1 MAVLMP
7 PLSVIVTNRPIRLM
21 NGTGR
26 CSGRLEIYHN
36 GQWGTICD
44 DRWGMQEGTVACQ
57 ELNCGS
63 ALSVKYNAHFGRG
76 HGQVWLDDVE
86 CTGHE
91 KSLSDCPHRVFGEHD
106 CDHNE
111 DASVVCSDSQQLRL
125 VNGTDRCSGRV
136 EIRYDN
142 QWGTVCDDDWDIKDA
157 QVVCRAMD
165 CGTAQTTKIGSFFG
179 QGQGDIW
186 LDDVDCF
193 GNETSLIHCRH
204 PSVGEN
210 NCGHGEDAGVV
221 CSGIILL
228 ITLLLALFTVLFL
241 YIVSPQSADSIP
253 LCFAANIRLINGT
266 DGCSGRLE
274 FYHGVQWASA
284 SSVNWG
290 MNEAAVVCREMNCG
304 DPITNTAEYG
314 HGTGQTWHNQIEC
327 SGSELT
333 LNQCPQRP
341 FTNKTCNTTSIAG
354 VLCTGLEVRLAN
366 GKDECTG
373 RVEVRHGDVWQ
384 TVCDTDWT
392 MTKAQMVCDHLECGK
407 AMNAPGGAHFG
418 QGVGS
423 VVEASNSCFD
433 NVTSLEQCS
442 LRGFREA
449 GCGHDRDAGALCA
462 AQIRL
467 VGGSSQ
473 CSGRVEIFYKGQWG
487 TVCDDEWELAN
498 ADVVCRQ
505 LGCGHAVTAP
515 KSAHFGRGTG
525 PIWLDNV
532 ECTGDESALTHCTHP
547 GFGENNCG
555 HSEDAGEPRLI

>member
-1 MAVLMP
+1 MGL
-7 PLSVIVTNRPIRLM
+7 
-21 NGTGR
+21 TGAQAGW
-26 CSGRLEIYHN
+26 SN
-36 GQWGTICD
+36 
-44 DRWGMQEGTVACQ
+44 
-57 ELNCGS
+57 
-63 ALSVKYNAHFGRG
+63 VK
-76 HGQVWLDDVE
+76 
-86 CTGHE
+86 
-91 KSLSDCPHRVFGEHD
+91 LSDGP
-106 CDHNE
+106 N
-111 DASVVCSDSQQLRL
+111 
-125 VNGTDRCSGRV
+125 RCIGRV
-136 EIRYDN
+136 ELFDKG
-142 QWGTVCDDDWDIKDA
+142 QWGTVCGESWDVNDA
-157 QVVCRAMD
+157 NVACRQMD
-165 CGTAQTTKIGSFFG
+165 CGSTHK
-179 QGQGDIW
+179 
-186 LDDVDCF
+186 
-193 GNETSLIHCRH
+193 
-204 PSVGEN
+204 
-210 NCGHGEDAGVV
+210 
-221 CSGIILL
+221 
-228 ITLLLALFTVLFL
+228 
-241 YIVSPQSADSIP
+241 
-253 LCFAANIRLINGT
+253 
-266 DGCSGRLE
+266 
-274 FYHGVQWASA
+274 
-284 SSVNWG
+284 
-290 MNEAAVVCREMNCG
+290 
-304 DPITNTAEYG
+304 ITNTAEYG

-341 FTNKTCNTTSIAG
+341 FTNKTCNTTSIA
-354 VLCTGLEVRLAN
+354 GLEVRLAN

-555 HSEDAGEPRLI
+555 HSEDAGAVCLGKRPGSCLIYYLTTEPVRVYSSYYSYFPLSRTLLLGPLTPAATSSSVALGVVVGGLVVLLLVLVTGYLVWRKRRWGAGKWHTFILQNAPNAPFVLLSSCTK